1 MPSNVVIK
9 AEAVV
14 DGEWK
19 QDGPPISKA
28 EFLAINEDLD
38 PVYKAQ
44 AARMAVGDVL
54 VWNMGAGGVVRLT
67 AIENRGD
74 RFVWQDGDLTL
85 VD

>member
-1 MPSNVVIK
+1 MAGNVMIK

-38 PVYKAQ
+38 PIYKAQ
-44 AARMAVGDVL
+44 AAHMAVGDVL
-54 VWNMGAGGVVRLT
+54 TWNMGAGGVVRLT
-67 AIENRGD
+67 ALDNRRN
-74 RFVWQDGDLTL
+74 RFTWSDGDLTL
-85 VD
+85 VN